1 MTHTSSNPSPQS
13 RLAQQPFDAGQVD
26 PISATGLA
34 STSQWQQDSSQPE
47 ANLTT
52 WQAMQPE
59 LEAFKQPQPGAGNW
73 WQRLSVRTKA
83 VFIAMTLGTMPILL
97 VGTTTYL
104 VTNESIRQQ
113 VLQAQETD
121 ELDLESRLNSFINER
136 YNDIQFFAQL
146 DLFAD
151 SKLRYTVSLADKQKA
166 LDQYIRSSK
175 FGELPIYDSIVIADL
190 DGNVLAKSKENAQ
203 NIQAANISDRDY
215 FQAVL
220 KTGKTVIGYP
230 QLSQSTKKYSFFA
243 AAPIKDNETG
253 KIIAIIRTRIP
264 ISDLN
269 VAFGKDASK
278 GGAFFLKDAKGEIIA
293 ATDASLI
300 PKKLADEF
308 PLVPL
313 QNDQKQTI
321 ITARAPG
328 KNREVITYL
337 PNQTLAKNYDLQWG
351 MLVARPVEVAF
362 VLQRQ
367 LLLTT
372 LLGTGSLALIVAAI
386 ATSIANRATRP
397 VLEAAAAVEKIGQG
411 DLATR
416 VAVEG
421 ADELASLGF
430 NINSMA
436 VQLQQSLN
444 LQAFEASQERL
455 LTAAQG
461 AGALQSVD
469 LSVVVSETLAGVRTL
484 LRLDRL
490 VIYRLDT
497 GSGQGIVAEAVD
509 TRWRSALEDDVNDAC
524 IPSALQEAYV
534 DGRVVVINDLSQV
547 ELHPEHM
554 KLLRRLDVK
563 ASVITAIAAGGR
575 LLGLVVAHQCDT
587 TRLWKESEVRFLQRL
602 GNELA
607 LSIYRVE
614 LLEQTTDL
622 ADEQRQLKESLQ
634 KRALE
639 LLMEVDPISKGDLT
653 TQAKVTADE
662 IGTIADSY
670 NATVDSLR
678 KIVLQVQA
686 AANEVADT
694 TNLSQVSVQS
704 LSEEALRQAEAIGTA
719 LKVAEETALIV
730 RQVAANTERA
740 ELAVQEAAQSVEEG
754 DAAMNRTVDG
764 MLAIRATVADTAKKV
779 KHLGES
785 SQKISTVVDLIGS
798 FAAQTNMLAL
808 NAAIEASRAGEE
820 GRGFAVVADEVR
832 TLARQSAEATEEI
845 RKLVVSIQ
853 AETNEVVTAMES
865 GTEQV
870 VIGTQLVNETRQSL
884 NKITAVSAQISALVE
899 AIAQATVVQSQA
911 SEEVTQ
917 TMKDVATIANQTSTE
932 AGQVASSFEQL
943 RKVAQTLQAEVGQF
957 KV

>member
-1 MTHTSSNPSPQS
+1 MNHTSSNSSPQS
-13 RLAQQPFDAGQVD
+13 RLAHQPFEDGQVD
-26 PISATGLA
+26 SISTDSLA
-34 STSQWQQDSSQPE
+34 APSQWQLDSAPYE
-47 ANLTT
+47 ATMPMKD
-52 WQAMQPE
+52 MQPQDV
-59 LEAFKQPQPGAGNW
+59 LKQPQMGGGSW
-73 WQRLSVRTKA
+73 WQRLSIRTKA
-83 VFIAMTLGTMPILL
+83 VFLAMTIGTFPILL

-113 VLQAQETD
+113 VLQAEETSAI
-121 ELDLESRLNSFINER
+121 DLESRLNSFINER
-136 YNDIQFFAQL
+136 YNDIQLFAQL
-146 DLFAD
+146 NLFAD
-151 SKLRYTVSLADKQKA
+151 SKLRYAVSLAEKQKL
-166 LDQYIRSSK
+166 LDQYVRSST
-175 FGELPIYDSIVIADL
+175 FGDLPIYDSIVVADL
-190 DGNVLAKSKENAQ
+190 DGNVLAKSKEDAQ
-203 NIQAANISDRDY
+203 NTQAAKIFDRDY
-215 FQAVL
+215 FQTVL
-220 KTGKTVIGYP
+220 KTDKTVIGYP
-230 QLSQSTKKYSFFA
+230 QVSQSNKKYSIFA
-243 AAPIKDNETG
+243 AAPIRDSETG
-253 KIIAIIRTRIP
+253 KTIAIIRARIP
-264 ISDLN
+264 LSDLKS
-269 VAFGKDASK
+269 VFGKNASQ
-278 GGAFFLKDAKGEIIA
+278 GDAFFLKDARGEIIT
-293 ATDASLI
+293 ATDASLVQ
-300 PKKLADEF
+300 KKLADEF

-321 ITARAPG
+321 TTARAPG

-337 PNQTLAKNYDLQWG
+337 PNQTLSKSYNLQWG
-351 MLVARPVEVAF
+351 ILVTRPVEIAF
-362 VLQRQ
+362 ILQRQ

-386 ATSIANRATRP
+386 ATSIANRATQP
-397 VLEAAAAVEKIGQG
+397 VLDAAEAVEKIGRG
-411 DLATR
+411 DLTTR

-421 ADELASLGF
+421 EDELASLGT

-444 LQAFEASQERL
+444 LQAFEAAQERL
-455 LTAAQG
+455 LTTAQG
-461 AGALQSVD
+461 AGVLRWLD
-469 LSVVVSETLAGVRTL
+469 LEGAITETLVGVRTL
-484 LRLDRL
+484 LNLDRI
-490 VIYRLDT
+490 VIYRLNT
-497 GSGQGIVAEAVD
+497 GSGQGIVAEALD
-509 TRWRSALEDDVNDAC
+509 TKWRSALDDNVNDVC
-524 IPSALQEAYV
+524 IPQALQEAYIN
-534 DGRVVVINDLSQV
+534 GRVVSINDVSQV
-547 ELHPEHM
+547 ELHPEHL
-554 KLLRRLDVK
+554 KLLRRLEVK
-563 ASVITAIAAGGR
+563 ASVITPIAAGDR
-575 LLGLVVAHQCDT
+575 LLGLLIAHQCET
-587 TRLWKESEVRFLQRL
+587 PRQWQESEIRFLQRL
-602 GNELA
+602 GNEFA

-614 LLEQTTDL
+614 LLEQTTYL
-622 ADEQRQLKESLQ
+622 AEEQRQLKEGLQ

-639 LLMEVDPISKGDLT
+639 LLLEVDPISKGDLT

-686 AANEVADT
+686 AANQVADT

-704 LSEEALRQAEAIGTA
+704 LSGEALRQAEAIGTA
-719 LKVAEETALIV
+719 LRVAEETALVV

-884 NKITAVSAQISALVE
+884 NKITVVSTQISALVE

-917 TMKDVATIANQTSTE
+917 TMKDVATIANRTSTE
-932 AGQVASSFEQL
+932 AGAVSSSFEEL